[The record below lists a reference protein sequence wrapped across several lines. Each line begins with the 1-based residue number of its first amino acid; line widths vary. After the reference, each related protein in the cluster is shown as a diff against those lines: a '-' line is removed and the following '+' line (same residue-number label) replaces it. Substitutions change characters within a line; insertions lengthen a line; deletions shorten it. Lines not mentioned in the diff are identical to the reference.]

1 MNKVCNLCK
10 HCRRRECKKM
20 DDHGLIRDAY
30 IFDCKAKHVVI
41 DRSIYDP
48 YPCSLFEEIEEEDL
62 KGTFKVTLVALATCT
77 VFVKAEDSFDAEE
90 QAKMMEIDPEDW
102 EHDDITVEESECVE
116 KGAFKRNLREIPV
129 EERTLHK
136 DQTKL
141 F

>member
-1 MNKVCNLCK
+1 MKAICNNCK

-20 DDHGLIRDAY
+20 DDNGLIRDAY
-30 IFDCKAKHVVI
+30 IFDCKAKHVVL
-41 DRSIYDP
+41 DLSIYDP
-48 YPCSLFEEIEEEDL
+48 HPCSLFEEIEEEDME
-62 KGTFKVTLVALATCT
+62 KTFEVILMASATCT

-90 QAKMMEIDPEDW
+90 KAMMMDIDSDEWEIDE
-102 EHDDITVEESECVE
+102 ITIEGNECVDE
-116 KGAFKRNLREIPV
+116 GAFKRKLREVPV

>member
-1 MNKVCNLCK
+1 MNKICNLCK

-20 DDHGLIRDAY
+20 DDNGLIRDAY
-30 IFDCKAKHVVI
+30 VFDCKAKHVI
-41 DRSIYDP
+41 LDCSIYDP
-48 YPCSLFEEIEEEDL
+48 HHCSLFEEIEEEDL

-90 QAKMMEIDPEDW
+90 QAKMMDIDSDRWEI
-102 EHDDITVEESECVE
+102 DDITVEESECVE

>member
-1 MNKVCNLCK
+1 
-10 HCRRRECKKM
+10 M
-20 DDHGLIRDAY
+20 DDNGLIRDAY
-30 IFDCKAKHVVI
+30 VFDCKAKHVI
-41 DRSIYDP
+41 LDCSIYDP
-48 YPCSLFEEIEEEDL
+48 HPCSLFEEIEEEDL

-90 QAKMMEIDPEDW
+90 QAKMMDIDSDRWEI
-102 EHDDITVEESECVE
+102 DDITVEESECVE

>member
-1 MNKVCNLCK
+1 
-10 HCRRRECKKM
+10 M
-20 DDHGLIRDAY
+20 DDNGLIRDAY
-30 IFDCKAKHVVI
+30 VFDCKAKHVI
-41 DRSIYDP
+41 LDCSIYDP
-48 YPCSLFEEIEEEDL
+48 HPCSLFEEIEEEDL

-90 QAKMMEIDPEDW
+90 QAKIMDIDSDRWEI
-102 EHDDITVEESECVE
+102 DDITVEESECVE

>member
-1 MNKVCNLCK
+1 
-10 HCRRRECKKM
+10 M
-20 DDHGLIRDAY
+20 DDNGLIRDAY
-30 IFDCKAKHVVI
+30 IFDCKAKHVI
-41 DRSIYDP
+41 LDRSIYDP

-62 KGTFKVTLVALATCT
+62 KGTFKVTLIALATCT

-90 QAKMMEIDPEDW
+90 QAKMMEIDSDMW
-102 EHDDITVEESECVE
+102 EIDDITVEESECVE

>member
-1 MNKVCNLCK
+1 MNKICNLCK

-20 DDHGLIRDAY
+20 DDNGLIRDAY
-30 IFDCKAKHVVI
+30 VFDCKAKHVI
-41 DRSIYDP
+41 LDCSIYDP
-48 YPCSLFEEIEEEDL
+48 HPCSLFEEIEEEDL

-90 QAKMMEIDPEDW
+90 QAKMMDIDSDRLEI
-102 EHDDITVEESECVE
+102 DDITVEESECVE

>member
-1 MNKVCNLCK
+1 MKSICNNCK

-20 DDHGLIRDAY
+20 DDNGLIRDAY
-30 IFDCKAKHVVI
+30 VFDCKAKHVI
-41 DRSIYDP
+41 LDCSIYDP
-48 YPCSLFEEIEEEDL
+48 HPCSLFEEIEEENL

-90 QAKMMEIDPEDW
+90 QAKMMDIDSDRWEI
-102 EHDDITVEESECVE
+102 DDITVEESECVE

>member
-1 MNKVCNLCK
+1 
-10 HCRRRECKKM
+10 M
-20 DDHGLIRDAY
+20 DDNGLIRDAY
-30 IFDCKAKHVVI
+30 VFDCKAKHVVL

-90 QAKMMEIDPEDW
+90 QAKMMDIDSDRWEI
-102 EHDDITVEESECVE
+102 DDITVEESECVE

>member
-1 MNKVCNLCK
+1 
-10 HCRRRECKKM
+10 M
-20 DDHGLIRDAY
+20 DDNGLLRDAY
-30 IFDCKAKHVVI
+30 IFDCKAKHVI
-41 DRSIYDP
+41 LDRSIYDP

-90 QAKMMEIDPEDW
+90 QAKMMDIDSDMW
-102 EHDDITVEESECVE
+102 ELDDITVEESECVE

-129 EERTLHK
+129 EEHTLHK
-136 DQTKL
+136 DQTKR

>member
-1 MNKVCNLCK
+1 
-10 HCRRRECKKM
+10 M
-20 DDHGLIRDAY
+20 DDNGLIRDAY
-30 IFDCKAKHVVI
+30 VFDCKAKHVI
-41 DRSIYDP
+41 LDCSIYDP
-48 YPCSLFEEIEEEDL
+48 HPCSLFEEIEEENL

-90 QAKMMEIDPEDW
+90 QAKMMDIDSDRWEI
-102 EHDDITVEESECVE
+102 DDITVEESECVE

>member
-1 MNKVCNLCK
+1 
-10 HCRRRECKKM
+10 M
-20 DDHGLIRDAY
+20 DDNGLIRNAY
-30 IFDCKAKHVVI
+30 VFDCKAKHVI
-41 DRSIYDP
+41 LDCSIYDP
-48 YPCSLFEEIEEEDL
+48 HPCSLFEEIEEEDL

-90 QAKMMEIDPEDW
+90 QAKMMDIDSDRWEI
-102 EHDDITVEESECVE
+102 DDITVEENECVE

>member
-1 MNKVCNLCK
+1 
-10 HCRRRECKKM
+10 M
-20 DDHGLIRDAY
+20 DDNGLIRDAY
-30 IFDCKAKHVVI
+30 IFDCKAKHVVL

-90 QAKMMEIDPEDW
+90 QAKMMDIDSDRWEI
-102 EHDDITVEESECVE
+102 DDITVEESECVE

>member
-1 MNKVCNLCK
+1 
-10 HCRRRECKKM
+10 M
-20 DDHGLIRDAY
+20 DDNGLIRDAY
-30 IFDCKAKHVVI
+30 VFDCKAKHVI
-41 DRSIYDP
+41 LDCSIYDP
-48 YPCSLFEEIEEEDL
+48 HPCSLFEEIEEEDL

-90 QAKMMEIDPEDW
+90 QAKMMDIDSDRWEI
-102 EHDDITVEESECVE
+102 DDITVEESECVE
-116 KGAFKRNLREIPV
+116 KGAFKRKLREIPV

>member
-1 MNKVCNLCK
+1 
-10 HCRRRECKKM
+10 M
-20 DDHGLIRDAY
+20 DDNGLIRDAY
-30 IFDCKAKHVVI
+30 IFDCKAKHVI
-41 DRSIYDP
+41 LDRSIYDP
-48 YPCSLFEEIEEEDL
+48 YPCSLFEEIEEEDME
-62 KGTFKVTLVALATCT
+62 GTFKVTLMALATCT

-90 QAKMMEIDPEDW
+90 KAKMMDIDSDEWEIDE
-102 EHDDITVEESECVE
+102 ITIEENECVE

>member
-1 MNKVCNLCK
+1 
-10 HCRRRECKKM
+10 M
-20 DDHGLIRDAY
+20 DDNGLIRDAY
-30 IFDCKAKHVVI
+30 VFDCKAKHVI
-41 DRSIYDP
+41 LDCSIYDP
-48 YPCSLFEEIEEEDL
+48 HPCSLFEEIEEEDL

-77 VFVKAEDSFDAEE
+77 VFVKAEDQFDAEE
-90 QAKMMEIDPEDW
+90 QAKMMDIDSDRWEI
-102 EHDDITVEESECVE
+102 DDITVEESECVE